1 LYAAYFFEVGLLLV
15 ILPWSTLWE
24 RNLLL
29 DLVPLVHDVSRSAFV
44 RGAVSGLGIVNL
56 AVGVSLLLE
65 AWHFRGGPPSP
76 VSIVTSIDDASN
88 GRLRP

>member
-15 ILPWSTLWE
+15 ILPWSTFWE

-29 DLVPLVHDVSRSAFV
+29 DVVSLVHDVSRSAFV

-65 AWHFRGGPPSP
+65 AWRLRGDPPSP
-76 VSIVTSIDDASN
+76 VSIVPTIDDPSN